1 MIKRKKLPKI
11 SPQFSK
17 DKNNKV
23 TSVLLKYSVYESILA
38 EMAHLKKSIELSKKK
53 AALKKKTTK
62 VK

>member
-38 EMAHLKKSIELSKKK
+38 EMAHLKKSIVEKL
-53 AALKKKTTK
+53 
-62 VK
+62 